1 MSTFKRDYMKHDIF
15 NISFALHLL
24 YSVYHLILNK
34 NNVGIV
40 SESETHLRCQIPVKL
55 FYMKKALNLF

>member
-40 SESETHLRCQIPVKL
+40 SESKTHFFKFL
-55 FYMKKALNLF
+55 